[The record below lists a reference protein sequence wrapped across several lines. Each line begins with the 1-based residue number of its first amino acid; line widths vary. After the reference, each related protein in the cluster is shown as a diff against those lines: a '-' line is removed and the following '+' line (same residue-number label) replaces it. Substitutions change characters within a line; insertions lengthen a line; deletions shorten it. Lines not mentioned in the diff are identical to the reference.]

1 MNKTILQAIN
11 RTKLYCLFAA
21 LLSIAVTNVFAQET
35 TIPAASGES
44 KVIRGKVVAK
54 KNSTPI
60 EGVAVTEVD
69 ADGRVVKGTN
79 TDIDGNYA
87 LKFTN
92 LTHKISF
99 SYIGYKSVTLELKG
113 KNTINATMEPGG
125 ADLDEVVVVSGKK
138 TDNGSLSVAD
148 KDLTV
153 AVAKINAKD
162 LEEMSSASIDQALQ
176 GRLAGVDITSSSGD
190 PGAGMS
196 IRIRGT
202 SSINA
207 NTNPLIVVDG
217 MPYETTIPSD
227 FNFGTADDQGYAQLL
242 NIAPSD
248 IKEIVVLKDA
258 AATAMWGSRAANGVL
273 LITTKRGVIGK
284 PVLTYTLRTVIQK
297 QPSPIPLL
305 NGDQYSNLIPEMVM
319 NRTGTPL
326 NTQTV
331 KEFAYDPNDPYF
343 YYNYGQNT
351 DWLAAVTRTGMI
363 QDHNLSMTGGGT
375 NAKYFASLGYF
386 TQKGTTIGTDLTRIS
401 TRINLDYIVSE
412 RIKFRSDFAYTYT
425 DNPAN
430 YRPGSASQEIRNV
443 AMNKM
448 PNMSIYEYNEQG
460 ILTPNFFS
468 PAANIQGQYP
478 GTYNPVAMAMTATN
492 RIITNR
498 ITPHFNLQYDIIP
511 RVLVAN
517 ADVQFDIS
525 NTKSKTFLPQVA
537 TGRPVTE
544 TVVNRAYDGD
554 YDGYNVQTKT
564 NIIFTPRMP
573 SNHNLTS
580 VLSIQTYDNKG
591 MTLQALTSNT
601 ASSFLQDASN
611 PSRTQNQELNV
622 GSTYGQTR
630 SIGALLDAQY
640 NYKGRYIVRA
650 GVRGDGNSRF
660 GPASRYG
667 LFPSISTRWR
677 LSDEKFMR
685 KYKFINELSVR
696 ASYGQSGNAPR
707 YDYSFYNQYNSYSWS
722 YQGQSGVYPSTIE
735 LRNLKWEVIHG
746 TNVGFNLVFLKR
758 RINIDVDVYRNR
770 TKDLLTYGLQIPTYT
785 GYSSVDMNVG
795 TLDNQGWEINVMT
808 TPVKTKNV
816 TIDFNFN
823 IAQNQNVIRE
833 ISPFYPAKNG
843 DVTTNGSYLT
853 LLQKDNPFGS
863 IYGFRY
869 LGVYKDANATIASDY
884 TGKPIVGPN
893 GQAIYMR
900 FNYPKTNYQFQPGD
914 AMYEDINH
922 DGNID
927 YKDVVYLGNSNP
939 KFVGGFGTTITYKKN
954 FKISMFFNFKSSY
967 DVVNGTMMTTTNMF
981 GFNNQS
987 TAVLRR
993 WKNPGDVT
1001 DIPRALWNT
1010 GFNWLGSDRYVQD
1023 ASFLRLRTVT
1033 ARYTFDNKFVKKIK
1047 FKTLSAYLTLENLL
1061 TFTNYLGQ
1069 DPEVAPRGVTGPFT
1083 VVTDNSTTPPVKSI
1097 TFGLTASF

>member
-1 MNKTILQAIN
+1 MKIINKIRFIA
-11 RTKLYCLFAA
+11 LFTGV
-21 LLSIAVTNVFAQET
+21 LSLISSGVFSQTNPSPGLEA
-35 TIPAASGES
+35 
-44 KVIRGKVVAK
+44 KVIRGKVINK
-54 KNSTPI
+54 KNNSPL
-60 EGVAVTEVD
+60 EHVSVTEVD

-87 LKFTN
+87 LKFSNTA
-92 LTHKISF
+92 HKISF
-99 SYIGYKSVTLELKG
+99 SFIGYKTVSTDLKG
-113 KNTINATMEPGG
+113 RTTINISMEQGG
-125 ADLDEVVVVSGKK
+125 ADLDEVIIVANKK
-138 TDNGSLSVAD
+138 TDNGNLSISD

-153 AVAKINAKD
+153 SVAKIAAKD

-284 PVLTYTLRTVIQK
+284 PVLTYTMRGVVQS
-297 QPSPIPLL
+297 QPTPIPLL
-305 NGDQYSNLIPEMVM
+305 NGAQYSNLIPEMVM
-319 NRTGTPL
+319 NRTGLPL

-331 KEFAYDPNDPYF
+331 KEFAYDPNDPYY

-351 DWLAAVTRTGMI
+351 DWLAAVTRRGTI
-363 QDHNLSMTGGGT
+363 QDHNLSMTGGGS

-386 TQKGTTIGTDLTRIS
+386 NQKGTTIGTDLTRIS
-401 TRINLDYIVSE
+401 TRINLDYTVSE
-412 RIKFRSDFAYTYT
+412 RIRFRSDFAYTYT

-430 YRPGSASQEIRNV
+430 YRPGSVAQEIRNV

-460 ILTPNFFS
+460 IMTPNFFS

-478 GTYNPVAMAMTATN
+478 ATYNPVAMAMTATN
-492 RIITNR
+492 KIITNR

-511 RVLVAN
+511 RVLMAN

-525 NTKSKTFLPQVA
+525 NTKSNTFLPQIA
-537 TGRPVTE
+537 TGRPITE

-564 NIIFTPRMP
+564 NLIYTPRMP
-573 SNHNLTS
+573 DNHTFTS

-591 MTLQALTSNT
+591 ITLQALTSNT
-601 ASSFLQDASN
+601 ASSFLQDPSN
-611 PSRTQNQELNV
+611 ASRTQNQDLNV
-622 GSTYGQTR
+622 GSSYGQTR
-630 SIGALLDAQY
+630 SIGALLNGQY
-640 NYKGRYIVRA
+640 SYKGKYIVNA
-650 GVRGDGNSRF
+650 GLRGDGNSRF
-660 GPASRYG
+660 GPSSRYG

-677 LSDEKFMR
+677 LSDEPFMK
-685 KYKFINELSVR
+685 KYKFINDLSVR
-696 ASYGQSGNAPR
+696 ASYGQSGNSPR
-707 YDYSFYNQYNSYSWS
+707 YDYAFYNQYNSYNWS

-746 TNVGFNLVFLKR
+746 TNIGFNLIMLKR
-758 RINIDVDVYRNR
+758 RINIDVDIYRNR
-770 TKDLLTYGLQIPTYT
+770 TQDLLTYGLQIPTYT
-785 GYSSVDMNVG
+785 GFSSVDMNVG
-795 TLDNQGWEINVMT
+795 TLDNQGWEVNIMT
-808 TPVKTKNV
+808 TPVKTKNLTV
-816 TIDFNFN
+816 DFNFN
-823 IAQNQNVIRE
+823 IAQNQNLIRE

-853 LLQKDNPFGS
+853 LLQRNNPFGS
-863 IYGFRY
+863 IYGYRY
-869 LGVYKDANATIASDY
+869 LGVYKDVNSTIANDY
-884 TGKPIVGPN
+884 NGKSIVGPT
-893 GQAIYMR
+893 GQPIYMR

-939 KFVGGFGTTITYKKN
+939 KFVGGFGSTITYKRN
-954 FKISMFFNFKSSY
+954 LKISLFFNYKSSY
-967 DVVNGTMMTTTNMF
+967 DVVNGTMMTTTNMY

-1001 DIPRALWNT
+1001 DIPRALWNS
-1010 GFNWLGSDRYVQD
+1010 GYNWLGSDRYVQD

-1033 ARYTFDNKFVKKIK
+1033 ARYTFDNKFVKKIN
-1047 FKTLSAYLTLENLL
+1047 FKSLSGYITMENIF

-1083 VVTDNSTTPPVKSI
+1083 VVTDNSTTPPVRSI
-1097 TFGLTASF
+1097 TIGLTASF

>member
-1 MNKTILQAIN
+1 MTG
-11 RTKLYCLFAA
+11 LFSM
-21 LLSIAVTNVFAQET
+21 LNLHVFAQNT
-35 TIPAASGES
+35 TAES
-44 KVIRGKVVAK
+44 KVVRGKVTLK
-54 KNSTPI
+54 KDKSAQ
-60 EGVAVTEVD
+60 EHVSVTEVD
-69 ADGRVVKGTN
+69 SDGRIVKGTN

-87 LKFTN
+87 LKFSSLSN
-92 LTHKISF
+92 KISF
-99 SYIGYKSVTLELKG
+99 SYIGYKTITEDVRGRS
-113 KNTINATMEPGG
+113 TINISLEPGG
-125 ADLDEVVVVSGKK
+125 ADLDEVVIVSGKR
-138 TDNGSLSVAD
+138 TDNGNLSVAD

-153 AVAKINAKD
+153 SVAKISAKD

-176 GRLAGVDITSSSGD
+176 GRLAGVDITSTSGD

-217 MPYETTIPSD
+217 LPYETTIPSD

-248 IKEIVVLKDA
+248 IKEITVLKDA
-258 AATAMWGSRAANGVL
+258 AATAMWGSRASNGVL
-273 LITTKRGVIGK
+273 LITTKRGIIGK
-284 PVLTYTLRTVIQK
+284 PVLTYSVRTVIQR
-297 QPSPIPLL
+297 QPSVIPLL
-305 NGDQYSNLIPEMVM
+305 NGNQYSNLIPEMVM
-319 NRTGTPL
+319 NRNGTPL
-326 NTQTV
+326 NTQNV
-331 KEFAYDPNDPYF
+331 KEFAYDPNDPYY

-351 DWLAAVTRTGMI
+351 DWLAAVTRTGFQ

-375 NAKYFASLGYF
+375 KAKYFASLGYF
-386 TQKGTTIGTDLTRIS
+386 NQKGTTIGTNLTRIS

-430 YRPGSASQEIRNV
+430 YRPGGTAQEIRNV

-460 ILTPNFFS
+460 QQTPNYFS
-468 PAANIQGQYP
+468 PAFNIQGQYP
-478 GTYNPVAMAMTATN
+478 STYNPVAFANNATN
-492 RIITNR
+492 RILTNR

-511 RVLVAN
+511 RVLIAN

-525 NTKSKTFLPQVA
+525 NTKSKTFLPQIA
-537 TGRPVTE
+537 TGRPLTE
-544 TVVNRAYDGD
+544 TYVNRAYDGD

-564 NIIFTPRMP
+564 NLIFTPRMP
-573 SNHNLTS
+573 SNHSLTS
-580 VLSIQTYDNKG
+580 LLSIQTYDNKG
-591 MTLQALTSNT
+591 MTMQALTSNT

-611 PSRTQNQELNV
+611 PSRTQNQELGV
-622 GSTYGQTR
+622 GSSFYQTR
-630 SIGALLDAQY
+630 TIGALLNAQY
-640 NYKGRYIVRA
+640 SYKGRYIINV
-650 GVRGDGNSRF
+650 GVRGDGNSRLA
-660 GPASRYG
+660 PSSRYG
-667 LFPSISTRWR
+667 VFPSISTRWR

-685 KYKFINELSVR
+685 SFKFINDLSVR
-696 ASYGQSGNAPR
+696 ASYGQSGNPPK
-707 YDYSFYNQYNSYSWS
+707 YDYAFYNQYNSYNWT

-735 LRNLKWEVIHG
+735 LRNFKWEVLHG
-746 TNVGFNLVFLKR
+746 TNLGFNLILFKR
-758 RINIDVDVYRNR
+758 RVNIDVDLYRNR
-770 TKDLLTYGLQIPTYT
+770 TKNLITYGLQIPTYT
-785 GYSSVDMNVG
+785 GYSNVDMNVG
-795 TLDNQGWEINVMT
+795 TLDNQGWEVNVLT
-808 TPVKTKNV
+808 TPVKTKNL

-853 LLQKDNPFGS
+853 LLQINNPFGS
-863 IYGFRY
+863 IYGYRY
-869 LGVYKDANATIASDY
+869 KGVYADLNSTIATDY
-884 TGKPIVGPN
+884 GGKPIIGPN

-939 KFVGGFGTTITYKKN
+939 KFVGGFGSTITYKRN
-954 FKISMFFNFKSSY
+954 LKISFFFNFKSSY
-967 DVVNGTMMTTTNMF
+967 DVVNGTQMSTTNMYA
-981 GFNNQS
+981 FNNQS

-993 WKNPGDVT
+993 WRNPGDVT
-1001 DIPRALWNT
+1001 DIPRALYNT
-1010 GFNWLGSDRYVQD
+1010 GYNWLGSDRYVQD

-1033 ARYTFDNKFVKKIK
+1033 ARYTFDNKFVKKIN
-1047 FKTLSAYLTLENLL
+1047 FKSLSAYVTLENLL

-1069 DPEVAPRGVTGPFT
+1069 DPEVAPRGVSGPFT
-1083 VVTDNSTTPPVKSI
+1083 VVTDNSSTPPVKSI
-1097 TFGLTASF
+1097 TIGLAASF

>member
-1 MNKTILQAIN
+1 MKIIKKTRFICLLTVTLSLASMQAM
-11 RTKLYCLFAA
+11 
-21 LLSIAVTNVFAQET
+21 AQDK
-35 TIPAASGES
+35 PATSTES
-44 KVIRGKVVAK
+44 EVKVVRGKITTK
-54 KNSTPI
+54 KENKPLEHVS
-60 EGVAVTEVD
+60 VTEVD
-69 ADGRVVKGTN
+69 ADGRVVRGTS

-87 LKFTN
+87 IKIANTS
-92 LTHKISF
+92 HKISF
-99 SYIGYKSVTLELKG
+99 SYIGYKTVIVDAKG
-113 KNTINATMEPGG
+113 KVNINIAMEQGG
-125 ADLDEVVVVSGKK
+125 ADLDEVVIVSNRK
-138 TDNGSLSVAD
+138 TDNGTLNISD
-148 KDLTV
+148 KDLTIS
-153 AVAKINAKD
+153 VAKISAKE

-176 GRLAGVDITSSSGD
+176 GRLAGVDITSTSGD

-207 NTNPLIVVDG
+207 NANPLIVVDG

-273 LITTKRGVIGK
+273 LITTKRGVVGK
-284 PVLTYTLRTVIQK
+284 PVISYTSRSVVQA

-305 NGDQYSNLIPEMVM
+305 SGPQYSNLIPEMVT
-319 NRTGTPL
+319 NRTGAPL

-331 KEFAYDPNDPYF
+331 KEFAYDPNDPYN
-343 YYNYGQNT
+343 YYNYSQNT
-351 DWLAAVTRTGMI
+351 DWLAAITRTGVI
-363 QDHNLSMTGGGT
+363 QDQNLSMTGGGN
-375 NAKYFASLGYF
+375 NAKYYASLGYF
-386 TQKGTTIGTDLTRIS
+386 NQKGTTLGTDLTRIT
-401 TRINLDYIVSE
+401 TRINLDYTVSQ

-425 DNPAN
+425 DNPSN
-430 YRPGSASQEIRNV
+430 YRPGTTAQEIRNV

-460 ILTPNFFS
+460 VMTPNFFS
-468 PAANIQGQYP
+468 PAYNIQGQYP
-478 GTYNPVAMAMTATN
+478 ATYNPVAMAIAATN
-492 RIITNR
+492 KIITNR

-511 RVLVAN
+511 RVLIAN

-525 NTKSKTFLPQVA
+525 NTKNNSFLPQIA
-537 TGRPVTE
+537 TGRPTTE

-564 NIIFTPRMP
+564 NLIYTPVMP
-573 SNHNLTS
+573 ENHTFTS
-580 VLSIQTYDNKG
+580 VMSIQTYDNKG
-591 MTLQALTSNT
+591 ITLQALTSNT

-611 PSRTQNQELNV
+611 ASRTQNQELGV
-622 GSTYGQTR
+622 SSSFSQTR
-630 SIGALLDAQY
+630 SIGALISSQY
-640 NYKGRYIVRA
+640 GYKDKYIINA
-650 GVRGDGNSRF
+650 GIRGDGNSRF

-677 LSDEKFMR
+677 ISEEKFM
-685 KYKFINELSVR
+685 KPLKFIDDLSFR
-696 ASYGQSGNAPR
+696 ASYGQSGNSPK
-707 YDYSFYNQYNSYSWS
+707 YDYSFYNQYNSFGWT
-722 YQGQSGVYPSTIE
+722 YQGMSSVYPSTIE

-746 TNVGFNLVFLKR
+746 TNVGFNLIMLKR
-758 RINIDVDVYRNR
+758 RVNIDLDIYRNR

-795 TLDNQGWEINVMT
+795 TMDNQGWELNVMT
-808 TPVKTKNV
+808 TPVKSKNL

-823 IAQNQNVIRE
+823 IAQSQNVIRD

-843 DVTTNGSYLT
+843 DVTTNGNYLT
-853 LLQKDNPFGS
+853 ILQKNNPFGS
-863 IYGFRY
+863 IYGYKY
-869 LGVYKDANATIASDY
+869 LGVYSDMNATIATDAN
-884 TGKPIVGPN
+884 GRQIIGPN
-893 GQAIYMR
+893 GQAVYMR

-914 AMYEDINH
+914 AKYEDINH

-939 KFVGGFGTTITYKKN
+939 QFVGGFGTTVTYRRN
-954 FKISMFFNFKSSY
+954 LKISMFFNFKSSY
-967 DVVNGTMMTTTNMF
+967 DVVNGTMMTTTNMY

-993 WKNPGDVT
+993 WRNPGDIT
-1001 DIPRALWNT
+1001 DMPRALWNT
-1010 GFNWLGSDRYVQD
+1010 GYNWLGSDRYVQD

-1033 ARYTFDNKFVKKIK
+1033 ARYTFDNSFIKKIK
-1047 FKTLSAYLTLENLL
+1047 FKNLSAYVTVENLL

-1083 VVTDNSTTPPVKSI
+1083 VVTDYSTTPPVKSL
-1097 TFGLTASF
+1097 TFGITASF

>member
-1 MNKTILQAIN
+1 MNNNNIMMGSRIKLIALVAIILFGFGA
-11 RTKLYCLFAA
+11 
-21 LLSIAVTNVFAQET
+21 NVFSQVNT
-35 TIPAASGES
+35 TAPDNKI
-44 KVIRGKVVAK
+44 VRGKVNVK
-54 KNSTPI
+54 RKNASL
-60 EGVAVTEVD
+60 EQVSVTELD
-69 ADGRVVKGTN
+69 ADGRIVRGTS

-92 LTHKISF
+92 LSHKISF
-99 SYIGYKSVTLELKG
+99 SYIGYKTVTMDLKGRKTINITLEV
-113 KNTINATMEPGG
+113 GG
-125 ADLDEVVVVSGKK
+125 GELDEVVMVTYKK
-138 TDNGSLSVAD
+138 TDNGNMSIAD
-148 KDLTV
+148 KDLTS
-153 AVAKINAKD
+153 AVAKISAKD

-176 GRLAGVDITSSSGD
+176 GRLAGVDITSTSGD

-217 MPYETTIPSD
+217 MPYETTIPAD

-273 LITTKRGVIGK
+273 LITTKRGTVGK
-284 PVLTYTLRTVIQK
+284 PVLTYTLRSVVQK

-305 NGDQYSNLIPEMVM
+305 NGNQYSNLIPEMVM
-319 NRTGTPL
+319 NRTGAPL

-331 KEFAYDPNDPYF
+331 KEFAYDPNDPYY

-351 DWLAAVTRTGMI
+351 DWLGAVTRTGFQ

-375 NAKYFASLGYF
+375 KAKYFTSLGYF
-386 TQKGTTIGTDLTRIS
+386 NQRGTTVGTNLTRIS
-401 TRINLDYIVSE
+401 TRINLDYTVSE
-412 RIKFRSDFAYTYT
+412 RIKFKSDFAYTYT

-430 YRPGSASQEIRNV
+430 YRPGSTAQEIRNV

-460 ILTPNFFS
+460 VLSPNYFS
-468 PAANIQGQYP
+468 PAANVQGQYP
-478 GTYNPVAMAMTATN
+478 STYNPVAMANTATN
-492 RIITNR
+492 KIITNR

-511 RVLVAN
+511 KVLVAF

-525 NTKSKTFLPQVA
+525 NTKSNTFLPQVA

-564 NIIFTPRMP
+564 NFIYTPKLP
-573 SNHNLTS
+573 TNHSLSS

-591 MTLQALTSNT
+591 ITLQALTSNT
-601 ASSFLQDASN
+601 ASSFLQDPSN

-622 GSTYGQTR
+622 GQSYFQTR
-630 SIGALLDAQY
+630 TLGALLNGQY
-640 NYKGRYIVRA
+640 SYKGKYIFNA
-650 GVRGDGNSRF
+650 GIRGDGNSRF
-660 GPASRYG
+660 GPNTRYG
-667 LFPSISTRWR
+667 MFPSVSTRWR

-685 KYKFINELSVR
+685 KFKFINDLSFR

-707 YDYSFYNQYNSYSWS
+707 YDYSFYNQYNSFNWT
-722 YQGQSGVYPSTIE
+722 YQGNAGVYQSSIE
-735 LRNLKWEVIHG
+735 LSNLKWEVVNG
-746 TNVGFNLVFLKR
+746 SNFGFNLIVLKR
-758 RINIDVDVYRNR
+758 RINVDVDFYRNR
-770 TKDLLTYGLQIPTYT
+770 IKDMLSYGLQIPTYT
-785 GYSSVDMNVG
+785 GFSSVDMNVG
-795 TLDNQGWEINVMT
+795 TMDNQGWEVNVMT
-808 TPVKTKNV
+808 TPVKTKKLTV
-816 TIDFNFN
+816 DLNFN
-823 IAQNQNVIRE
+823 LAQNQNVIRE

-853 LLQKDNPFGS
+853 LLQINNPFGS
-863 IYGFRY
+863 IYGYRY
-869 LGVYKDANATIASDY
+869 LGVYKDVNATIASDY
-884 TGKPIVGPN
+884 NGKSIIGPN
-893 GQAIYMR
+893 GDAIYMR
-900 FNYPKTNYQFQPGD
+900 FNYPKSNYLFQPGD

-939 KFVGGFGTTITYKKN
+939 KFVGGFGSTVSYKKN
-954 FKISMFFNFKSSY
+954 LKISFFFNFKSGY
-967 DVVNGTMMTTTNMF
+967 EVVNGTMMTTTNMY

-993 WKNPGDVT
+993 WRNPGDVT

-1010 GFNWLGSDRYVQD
+1010 GYNWLGSDRYVQD

-1047 FKTLSAYLTLENLL
+1047 FKSISAYVTMENLL
-1061 TFTNYLGQ
+1061 TFTKYLGQ

-1083 VVTDNSTTPPVKSI
+1083 VVTDNSTTPPVKSL
-1097 TFGLTASF
+1097 TFGLSASF